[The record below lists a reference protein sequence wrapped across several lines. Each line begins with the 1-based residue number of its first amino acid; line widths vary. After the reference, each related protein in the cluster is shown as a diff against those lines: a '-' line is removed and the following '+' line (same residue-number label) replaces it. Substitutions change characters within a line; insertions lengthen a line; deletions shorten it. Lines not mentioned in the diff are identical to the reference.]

1 MALVVRNLLA
11 NAGDLR
17 AMVSV
22 PVSGRFPRGGKGT
35 PLQFPCLDNSVD
47 RGAWWATVH
56 GVAKRVDMTEHA
68 HTVVDVCFGPP
79 KCFLKC

>member
-11 NAGDLR
+11 NAGDSR
-17 AMVSV
+17 DMVSV
-22 PVSGRFPRGGKGT
+22 PVSGRFPRGGNGT
-35 PLQFPCLDNSVD
+35 QFPCLDNSMD

-56 GVAKRVDMTEHA
+56 GGAKRVDMTEHA
-68 HTVVDVCFGPP
+68 HTVVGVCFGPP